1 VGKNIMMGNRSRK
14 ILSYAFFITFSFFF
28 VELIGGYISKS
39 YALMSDALH
48 MLVDV
53 FAIGMSYFAERIAVK
68 KRNLQKTFGYH
79 RFEIIAA
86 LFNGLILA
94 GMSLFIISRAY
105 KRILK
110 PEGVLTE
117 IMIPVAIF
125 GLMANIVVGV
135 ILYKGKKENL
145 NVKSAFLHVI
155 GDTLSSV
162 TVLGGAI
169 WMGLTEFY
177 FMDPIISIFIALLIL
192 FQAGVLIKECVEIL
206 TESAPKGIN
215 AEEIISSLRSI
226 PGVKKIHDFHIWSL
240 STGFVNV
247 TSHILVE
254 NDANPKDVL
263 ISAGKI
269 LKEKFNINHFT
280 FQIENEM
287 NEACFQCEEMESE
300 SH

>member
-1 VGKNIMMGNRSRK
+1 MENNSRK
-14 ILSYAFFITFSFFF
+14 ILTYAFFITLSFFF

-39 YALMSDALH
+39 LALMTDALH

-53 FAIGMSYFAERIAVK
+53 LAIGISYFAVRIAGK
-68 KRNLQKTFGYH
+68 KRNLHKTFGYH
-79 RFEIIAA
+79 RFEIVAA

-94 GMSLFIISRAY
+94 GMSLFMMNRAY
-105 KRILK
+105 KRIFQ

-135 ILYKGKKENL
+135 ILYKGKKGSL
-145 NVKSAFLHVI
+145 NVKGAFLHVL
-155 GDTLSSV
+155 GDALSSIG
-162 TVLGGAI
+162 VLGGGI
-169 WMGLTEFY
+169 LMGLTKFY
-177 FMDPIISIFIALLIL
+177 LMDPIISIFI
-192 FQAGVLIKECVEIL
+192 GVLILVQAFFLIKEAVEIL
-206 TESAPKGIN
+206 TESTPKGIN
-215 AEEIISSLRSI
+215 AEEIISFLRSI

-240 STGFVNV
+240 NTGFVNV
-247 TSHILVE
+247 TSHILIE
-254 NDANPKDVL
+254 NDVNPKDVL

-269 LKEKFNINHFT
+269 LKEKFGINHFT

-287 NEACFQCEEMESE
+287 NEECFQCEEMESE